1 MKQFFTFLIA
11 CLLVVSSAR
20 SLFAQ
25 QPATAPAVTPAP
37 TDSTRQIRSVADTI
51 PETVRRNGV
60 RVGTSTLTP
69 ENGAATLDT
78 GQVTAA
84 QEAKI
89 RKIVP
94 RKATIR
100 SLIFPGLGQ
109 IYNRQFWK
117 LPFIY
122 GGLIGAVYSFQWNQN
137 LYNQYVNGY
146 RVAYN
151 STTINPLYQA
161 KVATVRDRVLTVQQ
175 LKRASDQ
182 FQRQRDLTIILTA
195 VGWALNAVEA
205 NVAAHMKTFD
215 LSDDISMKVHPNVLP
230 MPGTGI
236 VPGVRVAFTFK

>member
-1 MKQFFTFLIA
+1 MKQFFTILIV
-11 CLLVVSSAR
+11 CLLITPTQ

-25 QPATAPAVTPAP
+25 RPATTPAATPTP
-37 TDSTRQIRSVADTI
+37 TDSTRQVRSAADTI
-51 PETVRRNGV
+51 PETVRRNGI

-69 ENGAATLDT
+69 EDGTASLDT
-78 GQVTAA
+78 VQVTPA

-100 SLIFPGLGQ
+100 SLILPGLGQ

-122 GGLIGAVYSFQWNQN
+122 GALAGAIYSFQWNQN
-137 LYNQYVNGY
+137 MYNQYLTGY
-146 RVAYN
+146 REAFYSDV
-151 STTINPLYQA
+151 NPQYQA
-161 KVATVRDRVLTVQQ
+161 KIAVVNSRPLTVQQ
-175 LKRASDQ
+175 LKRATDQ
-182 FQRQRDLTIILTA
+182 FQRQRDLTVILTA

-215 LSDDISMKVHPNVLP
+215 LSDDISMKVHPNILP
-230 MPGTGI
+230 LPGTGI
-236 VPGVRVAFTFK
+236 VPGVRIAFTFK